1 MIYSFCDWFIDICYV
16 LLMFNNVYFLIL
28 EIDEDRDSVGFINV
42 LYDCLLVKFMD
53 LIFFFWGVML
63 GICILLNSFL
73 MFFLLNWL
81 VLIIGGIGFDVFGIG
96 LIMVWKLDEI
106 SGLFFNLVRDR

>member
-1 MIYSFCDWFIDICYV
+1 
-16 LLMFNNVYFLIL
+16 MFDNLYFLIL
-28 EIDEDRDSVGFINV
+28 EIDEDSVGFINV
-42 LYDCLLVKFMD
+42 LYYCLLIKFMD
-53 LIFFFWGVML
+53 LIFFFFGVML

-73 MFFLLNWL
+73 MFFLFNWL